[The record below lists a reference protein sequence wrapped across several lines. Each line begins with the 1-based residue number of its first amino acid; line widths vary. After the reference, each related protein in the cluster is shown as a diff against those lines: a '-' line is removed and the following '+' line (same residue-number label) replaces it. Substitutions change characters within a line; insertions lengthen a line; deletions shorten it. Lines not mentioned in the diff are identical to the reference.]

1 MTSVGKNFGHFAVGN
16 SGDFSLKQRLSNYDG
31 IPPEHYGCGYKLQQC
46 STRDVSVENGSR
58 SIFSGMSGRRKPY
71 VSPRLDPAWGRSL
84 LLWKLCS
91 SQLWSTLQL
100 NVGVGYVTR
109 VLLYASF
116 KHLLWFFNNFQKHW
130 EQNFLKHEI
139 DCECILLFF
148 CTKDLEVLFL
158 QRTACNKVGWASPQ
172 GTKYFRKLLCIS
184 ISQKGAWIWW
194 ENISSS
200 HHMLTFIV
208 FIAQQSTPCSPDFL
222 WQQDTRVGSR
232 HMDVRFE
239 MRHLQS
245 IMDI

>member
-1 MTSVGKNFGHFAVGN
+1 MGN

-109 VLLYASF
+109 VLLNASF
-116 KHLLWFFNNFQKHW
+116 QHCFDFSIIFKKIQSSERTMFFKNLKLIAKAFCYSSVPKTWKYYSYKELHATRLGGHL
-130 EQNFLKHEI
+130 
-139 DCECILLFF
+139 
-148 CTKDLEVLFL
+148 
-158 QRTACNKVGWASPQ
+158 P
-172 GTKYFRKLLCIS
+172 
-184 ISQKGAWIWW
+184 KGP
-194 ENISSS
+194 NISGNC
-200 HHMLTFIV
+200 FV
-208 FIAQQSTPCSPDFL
+208 SPYHRKVLESDGKIFL
-222 WQQDTRVGSR
+222 VQ
-232 HMDVRFE
+232 
-239 MRHLQS
+239 
-245 IMDI
+245 IIC